1 MYVLFYSLA
10 RATRQ
15 SDMCTNWHRGGGG
28 GGYSDILMKLCF
40 LVILSLG
47 KRDTCFKMSKA
58 RLFKDLK
65 NVSIDYNK
73 K

>member
-1 MYVLFYSLA
+1 MYSFIHLLERHDSQTCA
-10 RATRQ
+10 PIGTG
-15 SDMCTNWHRGGGG
+15 GGGG

>member
-1 MYVLFYSLA
+1 MHQLA
-10 RATRQ
+10 Q
-15 SDMCTNWHRGGGG
+15 GGGGG

-40 LVILSLG
+40 LVILGLG

-65 NVSIDYNK
+65 NVRIDYNK